1 MALTLPALVAAA
13 AGGLCTAGLLIV
25 VTALSGDGTG
35 RSESQ
40 VRPRSRWR
48 RRVRAV
54 TVAARSPGLGRGPE
68 RLRIAGWIAAGTAT
82 WLATD
87 WLAAGLAV
95 AIVGVW
101 LPWLLGSAR
110 AARERIDRVEALA
123 TWCRRMADTL
133 VGGGAI
139 GLAQAISVTAEHAPR
154 EISDPVQRL
163 AQRLRAGHDDR
174 ISAVKAFADDIDD
187 RIGDTVAAALALAL
201 HQQSVG
207 VAAVLRQLATG
218 ISRDVRARRNIEAER
233 AESRQS
239 IRMLLLIQA
248 AVLGLLMLVPGFAA
262 PYTSLIGQLVMAVLL
277 AGTILLLV
285 WMRRLAL
292 GRPAPRFLGGT
303 T

>member
-1 MALTLPALVAAA
+1 MALTLPAIAAAA
-13 AGGLCTAGLLIV
+13 AGALCAAGLLLVITSFV
-25 VTALSGDGTG
+25 GAGAG
-35 RSESQ
+35 RSEIPGRTSA
-40 VRPRSRWR
+40 RWR
-48 RRVRAV
+48 RHVGAAV
-54 TVAARSPGLGRGPE
+54 DAARSPALQGGHQ
-68 RLRIAGWIAAGTAT
+68 RLRVAGWLLAGTAI

-87 WLAAGLAV
+87 WLATGIAV
-95 AIVGVW
+95 AAVGIW

-139 GLAQAISVTAEHAPR
+139 GLAQAITVTAEHAPD
-154 EISDPVQRL
+154 EVSEPVQRL

-174 ISAVKAFADDIDD
+174 IGAVQAFADDIDD

-207 VAAVLRQLATG
+207 VATVLRQLATG

-239 IRMLLLIQA
+239 IKMLLLIQA
-248 AVLGLLMLVPGFAA
+248 AVLTLLMLVPGFAA
-262 PYTSLIGQLVMAVLL
+262 PYRSLVGQLVMAALL
-277 AGTILLLV
+277 AGTVALLV

-292 GRPAPRFLGGT
+292 GRQAPRFLGGSI
-303 T
+303 

>member
-13 AGGLCTAGLLIV
+13 AGGLATAGLLIV
-25 VTALSGDGTG
+25 VTTLVGGHAENT
-35 RSESQ
+35 
-40 VRPRSRWR
+40 VRPPARWR
-48 RRVRAV
+48 RRVRAAAD
-54 TVAARSPGLGRGPE
+54 AARSPALRSGHN
-68 RLRIAGWIAAGTAT
+68 RLRLAGWIAAGTAT

-87 WLAAGLAV
+87 WLTAGIAV
-95 AIVGVW
+95 AGVGIW
-101 LPWLLGSAR
+101 IPWLLGSAR
-110 AARERIDRVEALA
+110 TARERIEALA

-139 GLAQAISVTAEHAPR
+139 GLAQAITVTAEHAPG
-154 EISDPVQRL
+154 EISEPVQRL

-174 ISAVKAFADDIDD
+174 ITAVQAFADDIDD
-187 RIGDTVAAALALAL
+187 RIGDTVAAALGLAL

-207 VAAVLRQLATG
+207 VAAVLRQLASG
-218 ISRDVRARRNIEAER
+218 ISRDVRARRNIESER

-262 PYTSLIGQLVMAVLL
+262 PYRSLVGQLVMAALL
-277 AGTILLLV
+277 AGTVVLLV

-292 GRPAPRFLGGT
+292 GRRTPRFLGGT

>member
-13 AGGLCTAGLLIV
+13 AGGLSTAGLLIV
-25 VTALSGDGTG
+25 VTTLVGDRAGHA
-35 RSESQ
+35 EKP
-40 VRPRSRWR
+40 VRPPARWL
-48 RRVRAV
+48 RRVRAAAD
-54 TVAARSPGLGRGPE
+54 AARSPALRTGNE
-68 RLRIAGWIAAGTAT
+68 RLRLAGWIAAGTAI

-87 WLAAGLAV
+87 WLTAGIAV
-95 AIVGVW
+95 AGVGIW

-110 AARERIDRVEALA
+110 TARERIDRIEALA

-139 GLAQAISVTAEHAPR
+139 GLAQAISVTAEHAPG
-154 EISDPVQRL
+154 EISEPVQRL

-174 ISAVKAFADDIDD
+174 ITAVQAFADDIDD
-187 RIGDTVAAALALAL
+187 RIGDTVAAALGLAL

-218 ISRDVRARRNIEAER
+218 ISRDVRARRNIESER

-262 PYTSLIGQLVMAVLL
+262 PYRSLVGQLVMAALL
-277 AGTILLLV
+277 AGTVVLLV

-292 GRPAPRFLGGT
+292 GRRTPRFLGGT